1 MMIGPFDLNLRHL
14 KALLAVRKC
23 RSVIAAAEAVNIS
36 QPALTQGIV
45 KLERQFGH
53 TLFERRT
60 NGMVPTLVGDLVA
73 DRVEAA
79 IELLAAGAPPIAG
92 HVSGI
97 ERRVTMT
104 QLRAFL
110 ALVDTGSFT
119 AAGHTPGLSQTAVH
133 RAVRDLESGIQN
145 NLVDRRGRGVALNTA
160 GQRFARGA
168 RLAVGELKAIFAD
181 LGLDSGSSMIA
192 LGTMPLARPFLIPEA
207 MTRMLAEQPAAQFRV
222 FEGSWSEL
230 VEQLRDGLI
239 DMLVGELPPYEISDL
254 LKTPLYHDPL
264 VIVGGRQHPLVG
276 EPVPTLETL
285 RSFPWIV
292 GPQNSPLRAA
302 WERLFAGHE
311 LPSSPIECGSVMIIG
326 RLLTSANFLTVL
338 APDQAAL
345 QIRSGL
351 LAQIGQPLS
360 KSTFMMGITTRHN
373 WRPAAAQR
381 RFMAMLEE
389 AGHLSSS
396 PKMGRVDGE
405 WIASAMEHPS

>member
-1 MMIGPFDLNLRHL
+1 MTIGPFDLNLRHL

-53 TLFERRT
+53 ALFERRT
-60 NGMVPTLVGDLVA
+60 NGMAPTPVGDLVA

-79 IELLAAGAPPIAG
+79 IGLLSAGAPPIAG
-92 HVSGI
+92 RASGI
-97 ERRVTMT
+97 ERRLTMT

-110 ALVDTGSFT
+110 ALVDAGSFT
-119 AAGHTPGLSQTAVH
+119 AAGHAPGLSQTAIH
-133 RAVRDLESGIQN
+133 RAVRDLESGVQSR
-145 NLVDRRGRGVALNTA
+145 LVERRGRGVALNAA

-168 RLAVGELKAIFAD
+168 RLAIGELNAIFVD

-207 MTRMLAEQPAAQFRV
+207 MSRMLAEQPAAQFRV

-239 DMLVGELPPYEISDL
+239 DMLVGELPPFEISDL
-254 LKTPLYHDPL
+254 LKRPLYHDPL
-264 VIVGGRQHPLVG
+264 VVVAGRQHPLVG
-276 EPVPTLETL
+276 KGMPTLETL
-285 RSFPWIV
+285 ASFPWIV
-292 GPQNSPLRAA
+292 GPVNSPLRAA
-302 WERLFAGHE
+302 WEQLFAGRE

-360 KSTFMMGITTRHN
+360 NSRVMMGITTRHS
-373 WRPAAAQR
+373 WRPATAQR
-381 RFMAMLEE
+381 RFIAMLEE
-389 AGHLSSS
+389 AGRLSSAAEI
-396 PKMGRVDGE
+396 RQVDGK
-405 WIASAMEHPS
+405 WNASITQNPC